1 MMSTHDALELKELPL
16 SDRTLTIG
24 DEFMISDNLDSS
36 DPMAVLNF
44 PSVLKVKVS
53 APFRLRFS
61 IVLLCLGGS
70 MRIHLNMM
78 EYLVKRNDML
88 IVPEGTIG
96 ECLML
101 SDDAKIVIMAFARDF
116 MIQDGVIRPMTGA
129 FASVLRMPLIHLEDY
144 ETEDVMSMYNMLR
157 TRVADSR
164 FMDKR
169 ELAILTMKTMYCY
182 VSSHFRLSE
191 LETQFAL
198 ASSRIFER
206 FIELVEVNFARQ
218 RQLKFYAAEL
228 GVPPK
233 YLSKVVLEVSGR
245 SAKSWIMERVMLE
258 AKVLIM
264 EDNMSVLEISERLG
278 FPNQSFFGTYFK
290 KAAGVSP
297 AAYKKDKCLS

>member
-1 MMSTHDALELKELPL
+1 MMSAHDVLELKELPL

-24 DEFMISDNLDSS
+24 DEFMLSDNLDSS
-36 DPMAVLNF
+36 APIAVLNL
-44 PSVLKVKVS
+44 PSVLKVKVCV
-53 APFRLRFS
+53 PFRLRFS

-78 EYLVKRNDML
+78 EYLVTANDL
-88 IVPEGTIG
+88 VIVPEGTIG

-101 SDDAKIVIMAFARDF
+101 SEDTQIVMMAFASDF
-116 MIQDGVIRPMTGA
+116 MIQEGILRPMTGA
-129 FASVLRMPLIHLEDY
+129 FATVLRMPMIHLEDY
-144 ETEDVMSMYNMLR
+144 ETENVMSMYNMLR
-157 TRVADSR
+157 TRVADTG

-191 LETQFAL
+191 LEIQLAP
-198 ASSRIFER
+198 ASSRIFEK
-206 FIELVEVNFARQ
+206 FIELVEINYARH
-218 RQLKFYAAEL
+218 RKLKFYAGKLAI
-228 GVPPK
+228 PPK

-258 AKVLIM
+258 AKILIM
-264 EDNMSVLEISERLG
+264 ENSMSMLEISERLG

-290 KAAGVSP
+290 KTAGISP